1 MSDNNASFDYRQ
13 AFEEEKIKREEL
25 EVTLVKRTQEDE
37 AKRLVLEKMLDEK
50 TKEVESGINMIQYQY
65 DNILKKKKELE
76 LFLSF
81 AKLAQ
86 KSLSFDAI
94 IATFIN
100 EMMQFM
106 NAKVAFPVVLKSSE
120 WISVSNPKCHYPQT
134 EDITSV
140 REAIDEIIKEVLEK
154 ACIKQKIQPMPG
166 FEQVCCQLAIPLM
179 SEKSIKA
186 ISIFIIETDSLFEE
200 ITIDQFSAA
209 SEQIRIVLEK
219 QQSAQRLEASFRKL
233 NKAHHELK
241 EAQGQL
247 VQSEK
252 MASLGQLSA
261 GVAHEINNPI
271 GFVLSNLDII
281 QEYATDLFEVVDS
294 FENIMQEKAMDN
306 LQTIKSEKDYN
317 YIRDDLDEIMKD
329 TRAGLIRVRDIV
341 SDLKNFSRI
350 DQSEYQ
356 PISLAEV
363 IRSSLKLVSNEIKY
377 NCKVHEDLDEKVWIN
392 GSAGQL
398 GQVIVNFLVNASQ
411 AIEDN
416 GDLFIEVKLNKNKAV
431 MTIRDTG
438 CGIDEETKKKIF
450 DPFFTTKPVGVGTGL
465 GLSVSFSIIEK
476 HAGFLTVESKVGEGT
491 EFKVEFPA
499 VEMQETDNTQ
509 AS

>member
-1 MSDNNASFDYRQ
+1 MSDDNPPIDYRQ
-13 AFEEEKIKREEL
+13 AFEEEKSKREAL
-25 EVTLVKRTQEDE
+25 ESTLAKRTQEDE

-65 DNILKKKKELE
+65 DDILKKKKELE

-81 AKLAQ
+81 AKLTQ

-106 NAKVAFPVVLKSSE
+106 NAKVAFPVIYKAGE
-120 WISVSNPKCHYPQT
+120 WILVPNPKCHYPRK
-134 EDITSV
+134 EDLTSV
-140 REAIDEIIKEVLEK
+140 RDAIDETLKDILEK
-154 ACIKQKIQPMPG
+154 VFVIQNLQPMPG
-166 FEQVCCQLAIPLM
+166 FEETCCQLAIPLM

-186 ISIFIIETDSLFEE
+186 VAIFIIEKDSLFEE
-200 ITIDQFSAA
+200 LTINQFSAA

-271 GFVLSNLDII
+271 GFVISNLDVI
-281 QEYATDLFEVVDS
+281 QEYAADLFEVVDS
-294 FENIMQEKAMDN
+294 FENIVQEKAMDN
-306 LQTIKSEKDYN
+306 LQMIKSEKDYN
-317 YIRDDLDEIMKD
+317 YIREDLDEIMKD

-356 PISLAEV
+356 PISLADV
-363 IRSSLKLVSNEIKY
+363 IRSSLKLVANEIKY
-377 NCKVHEDLDEKVWIN
+377 NCKVHENLDEKAWIN

-398 GQVIVNFLVNASQ
+398 GQVVVNFLVNASQ
-411 AIEDN
+411 AIDDN
-416 GDLFIEVKLNKNKAV
+416 GDLFIGVKLNKDKAIL
-431 MTIRDTG
+431 TIRDTG
-438 CGIDEETKKKIF
+438 CGMDEETRKKIF

-476 HAGFLTVESKVGEGT
+476 HSGFLTVESKVGEGT

-499 VEMQETDNTQ
+499 VDLQGTGSVE